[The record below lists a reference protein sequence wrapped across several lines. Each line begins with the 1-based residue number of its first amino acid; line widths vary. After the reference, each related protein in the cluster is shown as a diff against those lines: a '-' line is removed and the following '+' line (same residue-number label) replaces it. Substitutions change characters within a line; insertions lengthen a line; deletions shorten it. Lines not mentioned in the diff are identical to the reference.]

1 MELQLRVLRDKRGLS
16 IKQMYQ
22 RMQVKDSRYRKWESG
37 SAAIPLEYAVEASDI
52 LHCSLDELVG
62 RATPVLSADEQ
73 RHHVRDEHLESHRRQ
88 REQWARMAATLYCRN
103 CPINLPMMYI
113 PSPSVPSHSQNQ

>member
-37 SAAIPLEYAVEASDI
+37 SAAIPIEYAVEASDI

-62 RATPVLSADEQ
+62 RATPVLSSDEQ
-73 RHHVRDEHLESHRRQ
+73 RLLD
-88 REQWARMAATLYCRN
+88 LYRGADDRGRLAIMN
-103 CPINLPMMYI
+103 VAKSMQGAYDGR
-113 PSPSVPSHSQNQ
+113 